1 MEEVADGAF
10 CDSILEMGIDA
21 AEGELLVALLAGL
34 LEGVVGK
41 AAIVAMVVVD
51 GDAMLGSK
59 LLKCS
64 LGLD

>member
-1 MEEVADGAF
+1 MDGAF
-10 CDSILEMGIDA
+10 CNSILEMGVDA
-21 AEGELLVALLAGL
+21 AEGELLVALLTGL

-51 GDAMLGSK
+51 GDAMLGSE
-59 LLKCS
+59 LLECY

>member
-1 MEEVADGAF
+1 
-10 CDSILEMGIDA
+10 MGIDA

-34 LEGVVGK
+34 LEGVVSK
-41 AAIVAMVVVD
+41 TAIVAMVLAD

-64 LGLD
+64 LGLDRFCQNSDLA